1 MRATMRWTH
10 PRTRRPDISPAIPA
24 MISRGPDIFP
34 SRTYDA
40 ALHERTRRCDLDDDL
55 RGARN
60 DRKPR
65 PDESS
70 EQDFSNHVFSFSSVC
85 WKAKTPRPFPRPGL
99 LFANLYRV
107 LLYWPSPA
115 RAEAF
120 PIQEF
125 RVGDKRMFI
134 PFGIVIS
141 YVKFPP

>member
-1 MRATMRWTH
+1 
-10 PRTRRPDISPAIPA
+10 

-70 EQDFSNHVFSFSSVC
+70 EQDFSNHVFSILRLLEGENSSSV
-85 WKAKTPRPFPRPGL
+85 
-99 LFANLYRV
+99 
-107 LLYWPSPA
+107 SP
-115 RAEAF
+115 
-120 PIQEF
+120 
-125 RVGDKRMFI
+125 VGI
-134 PFGIVIS
+134 IV
-141 YVKFPP
+141 P